1 MPCTRPSARE
11 TSHREKNVEHQRAES
26 GRHPD
31 SQKGI
36 DQRAYTETQFLQ
48 LRTVQSQ
55 ATDTMQWPLD
65 RLASRLSM
73 LKLL

>member
-1 MPCTRPSARE
+1 MPCTRPSVRE
-11 TSHREKNVEHQRAES
+11 TSRRGKSVEHLRAES
-26 GRHPD
+26 GRHLD
-31 SQKGI
+31 NQRGI